1 MPRKAI
7 QINISDRV
15 ADLLKTSLNKR
26 QLEGHYKRR
35 MQIIYQSSLG
45 IDNQDIAKDI
55 GCSVTTVRKWRKRWG
70 AFEEVILKLEEGLD
84 NKKANKID
92 LLRKIKE
99 ILSDAYR
106 SGSPSGISDSDKMRL
121 QALACESPK
130 DHGLPFTVWTHQ
142 ELAKQAGKMGIQIS
156 ASYFGILLKKLFAPA
171 QI

>member
-15 ADLLKTSLNKR
+15 SDLLKTSMNKH

-45 IDNQDIAKDI
+45 IDNQDIAMDI
-55 GCSVTTVRKWRKRWG
+55 GCSVTTVRKWRKRWS
-70 AFEEVILKLEEGLD
+70 AFEETILKLEEGLD
-84 NKKANKID
+84 NKKVNKID

-99 ILSDAYR
+99 ILSDAFR
-106 SGSPSGISDSDKMRL
+106 SGSPSSISDSDKMRL
-121 QALACESPK
+121 QALACQSPK
-130 DHGLPFTVWTHQ
+130 DYDLPFTVWTHE
-142 ELAKQAGKMGIQIS
+142 ELSKQAGKMGIKIS
-156 ASYFGILLKKLFAPA
+156 SSYYGILLKKLFASA